1 MGDYIVVIQEI
12 VSECLDN
19 KSIGITESLLANGV
33 DSMNMLFILNEI
45 ETRLNIKIPDDE
57 LVIGNFE
64 TISQINKLVYH
75 LKGGTMADFAKI
87 GD

>member
-33 DSMNMLFILNEI
+33 DSMNMLFIRSLT
-45 ETRLNIKIPDDE
+45 ETWSSPAI
-57 LVIGNFE
+57 
-64 TISQINKLVYH
+64 ISENTLRASV
-75 LKGGTMADFAKI
+75 
-87 GD
+87 